1 MKTFASVLLFAWDMV
16 FIQRPEFGGGGIYFD
31 DVLIR
36 RDGQFVLDELLP
48 LNPDNLKELG

>member
-48 LNPDNLKELG
+48 LNPDNLKEW